1 MLSKY
6 YFCRIF
12 KNITGSTVIKYLN
25 MYRCMK
31 ARELLSSGKYTVS
44 EAALECGFENM
55 SYFSKTYKAYSGSVP
70 SMAKKIP
77 ENG

>member
-1 MLSKY
+1 
-6 YFCRIF
+6 
-12 KNITGSTVIKYLN
+12 
-25 MYRCMK
+25 MK
-31 ARELLSSGKYTVS
+31 SRELLSSGKYTVS